1 MARVTLY
8 TRKDCPL
15 CDEAAQLLQRLA
27 PEFGLEVKAVDIE
40 SDPALLERY
49 KESIPAL
56 ALDGEALL
64 SAPLPE
70 SRVRMVLTRR
80 LRGRFL

>member
-8 TRKDCPL
+8 MRKDCPL
-15 CDEAAQLLQRLA
+15 CDEAAELLRRLA
-27 PEFGLEVKAVDIE
+27 PEFGLEVEEVDIE

-56 ALDGEALL
+56 ALDDEPLL

>member
-15 CDEAAQLLQRLA
+15 CDEAAQLLRRLA
-27 PEFGLEVKAVDIE
+27 PEFGLEVEAVDIE

-56 ALDGEALL
+56 ALDGEPLL